1 MYNSVSTASPSMI
14 VVPLETWKKKKRFL
28 MHHEN
33 NTVKWEA
40 TDPTSVLQNIP
51 VVINGVRRGD
61 TEAVAGGLE
70 AISQSI
76 QDMTEALKLMHG
88 KNKNKNKHSDS
99 SAFKAITTLTDTFFV
114 KHTSILKC
122 STASW
127 ESSCPGIKLLCFF
140 FSFLPMT
147 HQLFIQ
153 WMMTCNFV
161 SVQRWKDNPCMPKGL
176 VYEGV
181 QVEPME
187 YSGGSAAQSSLLH
200 CFDEL
205 LGVEHEA
212 KSGKRGDFELLFS
225 QQQRHTER

>member
-1 MYNSVSTASPSMI
+1 MKTTPWSERPLILHLCSRTFLLSSMVS
-14 VVPLETWKKKKRFL
+14 
-28 MHHEN
+28 
-33 NTVKWEA
+33 
-40 TDPTSVLQNIP
+40 
-51 VVINGVRRGD
+51 GV
-61 TEAVAGGLE
+61 E
-70 AISQSI
+70 I
-76 QDMTEALKLMHG
+76 LKLWPVAWKPSVNPYRTWQKLSTWCMV

-99 SAFKAITTLTDTFFV
+99 SAFKAITTTLTDTFFV
-114 KHTSILKC
+114 KCTWILKS

-140 FSFLPMT
+140 FLFFQWLSSF
-147 HQLFIQ
+147 FIQ

-205 LGVEHEA
+205 LGVKHEA
-212 KSGKRGDFELLFS
+212 KSSKRGVFELLFS